1 MHISR
6 DIALKSSGLV
16 ASMFHQ
22 TLKSHFLNIAS
33 IAIYKSTYKVSESS
47 DAIAEKCRFLPEY
60 VRTGSYNIPGGMKI
74 RDSTKLNIKT
84 WQQLM
89 NAEKDA

>member
-1 MHISR
+1 MKTKDYWADIIS
-6 DIALKSSGLV
+6 IK
-16 ASMFHQ
+16 Q
-22 TLKSHFLNIAS
+22 
-33 IAIYKSTYKVSESS
+33 
-47 DAIAEKCRFLPEY
+47 AIAEDRTITELRYVPKEQMIADCLTKTGRLGEDLLRI

>member
-33 IAIYKSTYKVSESS
+33 IATYKSTYKIS
-47 DAIAEKCRFLPEY
+47 DWANAIAEKCRFLPEY
-60 VRTGSYNIPGGMKI
+60 
-74 RDSTKLNIKT
+74 LNQTLSVDLGTLK
-84 WQQLM
+84 
-89 NAEKDA
+89 E